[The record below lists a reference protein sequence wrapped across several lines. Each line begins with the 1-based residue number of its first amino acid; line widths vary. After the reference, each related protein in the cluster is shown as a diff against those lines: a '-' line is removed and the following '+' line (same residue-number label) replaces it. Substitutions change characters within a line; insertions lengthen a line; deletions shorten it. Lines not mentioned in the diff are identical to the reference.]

1 MPRLGS
7 KDLPR
12 LMRCRELEFEF
23 RSWIRVFI
31 GGIGGILVIPTE
43 LGLEEEEGE
52 GEGEGGGGFGRSR
65 GRATFSTISI
75 FCVCVCVRER
85 ASHQLNN
92 TPPPWSP
99 RYFIFSH
106 SNSFYQINYFIYPC
120 TATLFLY
127 SLLFFQINFP

>member
-52 GEGEGGGGFGRSR
+52 GEGGGGFGRSR

-75 FCVCVCVRER
+75 FCVCVCVSEREP
-85 ASHQLNN
+85 ATNLTTLPLHGVLDIS
-92 TPPPWSP
+92 
-99 RYFIFSH
+99 YFHI
-106 SNSFYQINYFIYPC
+106 Q
-120 TATLFLY
+120 TLFIKLII
-127 SLLFFQINFP
+127 LFILAPPHFFFTPSCFFK